1 MANGTTYQKAK
12 SKPGKDP
19 KVKDISKKKY
29 ERLSKR
35 YSKKGGSSS
44 VSNLKE
50 TGDGFVQKETRS
62 AAYKTKKTKK
72 GTKSKVVSKVSTG
85 PKSPV
90 LYRESIP
97 LGKTPKIPTR

>member
-1 MANGTTYQKAK
+1 MANGTSYQKAK
-12 SKPGKDP
+12 AKSGKDP

-29 ERLSKR
+29 EKLSKR
-35 YSKKGGSSS
+35 YTKKGGSSS
-44 VSNLKE
+44 VTKLKE
-50 TGDGFVQKETRS
+50 AGDGFVQKETRS

-72 GTKSKVVSKVSTG
+72 GTKSKVVSKVTTG

>member
-35 YSKKGGSSS
+35 
-44 VSNLKE
+44 
-50 TGDGFVQKETRS
+50 
-62 AAYKTKKTKK
+62 
-72 GTKSKVVSKVSTG
+72 KSK
-85 PKSPV
+85 
-90 LYRESIP
+90 
-97 LGKTPKIPTR
+97 